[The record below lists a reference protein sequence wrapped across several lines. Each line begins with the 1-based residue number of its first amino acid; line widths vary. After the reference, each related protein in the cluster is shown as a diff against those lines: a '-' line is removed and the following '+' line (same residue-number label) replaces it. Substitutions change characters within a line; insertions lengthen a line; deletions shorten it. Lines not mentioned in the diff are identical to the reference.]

1 MSWQEK
7 LQDAGIDESSMPNMV
22 KKAVNDLK
30 AFQKEADKITTLLE
44 RDDLSES
51 KRQQLEDDYDTL
63 VESIENQEDVIEKKI
78 DQWNKNKDGY
88 AARGEKLAAARLAKK
103 QAKGGATSGSTPTP
117 QAQPPQPPQPPV
129 QAVVINDNQG
139 QGQNNEPTQKKSGG
153 WGWLLLIGVVAIA
166 SLGAINLSKD
176 E

>member
-30 AFQKEADKITTLLE
+30 AFQKEANRITNLLE
-44 RDDLSES
+44 KDDLSES
-51 KRQQLEDDYDTL
+51 KREQLEEDYDTL
-63 VESIENQEDVIEKKI
+63 VESIENQEEVIEKKI
-78 DQWNKNKDGY
+78 EQWNKNKDGY
-88 AARGEKLAAARLAKK
+88 AARGEKLAAARLAKQ
-103 QAKGGATSGSTPTP
+103 QAKGGATSGSNPTP
-117 QAQPPQPPQPPV
+117 QSQPPQPPQPPANV
-129 QAVVINDNQG
+129 
-139 QGQNNEPTQKKSGG
+139 EPILVNAEEVKDEPKKSGG

>member
-44 RDDLSES
+44 RDDLNES

-63 VESIENQEDVIEKKI
+63 VESIENQEEVIEKKI
-78 DQWNKNKDGY
+78 EQWNKNKDGY

-103 QAKGGATSGSTPTP
+103 QAKGGATSDATPTP
-117 QAQPPQPPQPPV
+117 QAQPQPPQPPQPPTSV
-129 QAVVINDNQG
+129 EPIVVNAEEVKD
-139 QGQNNEPTQKKSGG
+139 EPKKSGG

>member
-63 VESIENQEDVIEKKI
+63 VESIENQEDVIEKK
-78 DQWNKNKDGY
+78 
-88 AARGEKLAAARLAKK
+88 LAAAILAKK
-103 QAKGGATSGSTPTP
+103 QAKGGATSGSNPTP

>member
-78 DQWNKNKDGY
+78 EQWNKNKDGY

-103 QAKGGATSGSTPTP
+103 QAKGGATSGSNPTP
-117 QAQPPQPPQPPV
+117 QAQPPQPPQPPANV
-129 QAVVINDNQG
+129 
-139 QGQNNEPTQKKSGG
+139 EPILVNAEEVKDEPKKSGG